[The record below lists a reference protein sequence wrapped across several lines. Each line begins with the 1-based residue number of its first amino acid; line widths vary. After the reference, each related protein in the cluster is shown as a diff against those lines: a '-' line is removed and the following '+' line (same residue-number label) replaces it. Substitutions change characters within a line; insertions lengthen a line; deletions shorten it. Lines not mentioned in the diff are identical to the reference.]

1 MAAHWLDVFARRI
14 QSDLSRRNA
23 LVLLAGA
30 LASGS
35 AFPQPTLAGNGKKVG
50 KKCDKNKD
58 CIDGA
63 KCKKDECKC
72 KNRFTK
78 CNKKCYDLDKDEK
91 HCGACNTRCT
101 EHELCLSGVCINPN
115 R

>member
-35 AFPQPTLAGNGKKVG
+35 AFPQPTLAGKCKKVG

-58 CIDGA
+58 CCDGA
-63 KCKKDECKC
+63 KCKKETCKC
-72 KNRFTK
+72 KSGRTECGGK
-78 CNKKCYDLDKDEK
+78 CHKLDKDKK
-91 HCGACNTRCT
+91 HCGVCNNQCSGP
-101 EHELCLSGVCINPN
+101 ELCLSSVCIDPAK
-115 R
+115 

>member
-1 MAAHWLDVFARRI
+1 MNEQQFDDLARTLSAA
-14 QSDLSRRNA
+14 QSRRRVIGGVMIAFTTA
-23 LVLLAGA
+23 LSLAEPS
-30 LASGS
+30 L
-35 AFPQPTLAGNGKKVG
+35 GNGKKVG
-50 KKCDKNKD
+50 KTCDKNKD

-63 KCKKDECKC
+63 RCKKDKCRC

-91 HCGACNTRCT
+91 HCGTCGNRCVDP
-101 EHELCLSGVCINPN
+101 ELCTSGVCIHPD